1 MIGVTF
7 QVKGTVFRMLPNPT
21 VFRWDPKSFDLKVLL
36 SEYSSALSGSKSSS
50 DQSDK
55 IQELLEKV
63 LDEFNK
69 WDDAKLAPAP
79 TPSTQ
84 STNKDASTTTHDV
97 EGQNGATTRR
107 RFPFSKQVSLVASNP
122 PAPAPTK
129 PTKPLTPGEVYSPGV
144 FKALHDALEASDA
157 YLNPLDNRA
166 HDTLLRLVLR
176 SHLHSVL
183 YALNK
188 KVDDSVNLKSGH
200 EVGPGVSDP
209 ALVKHRPP
217 TIQDI
222 DATTDRKHALFM
234 RLYFETIRE
243 SVLRSVC
250 GRVQRM
256 EAERPDSEK
265 TEEEGLRRDIKD
277 IWDTL
282 VFRMF
287 CWLLL
292 HHFHEKDVQ
301 VSKSDLYESR
311 LPVYIV

>member
-1 MIGVTF
+1 MTGVTL

-21 VFRWDPKSFDLKVLL
+21 VFRWDPKSFDLKALL
-36 SEYSSALSGSKSSS
+36 SEYSSALSRSKSSS
-50 DQSDK
+50 GQSDK
-55 IQELLEKV
+55 LQELLEKV
-63 LDEFNK
+63 LDEFAK
-69 WDDAKLAPAP
+69 WEDAKLAPAP

-84 STNKDASTTTHDV
+84 STNKEATTTTHDV
-97 EGQNGATTRR
+97 EGQNGAATRR
-107 RFPFSKQVSLVASNP
+107 RFPFSKTTSLASSKP

-157 YLNPLDNRA
+157 YLKPLDNRA

-188 KVDDSVNLKSGH
+188 KVDDSDKPKSER
-200 EVGPGVSDP
+200 EVRPGASDL
-209 ALVKHRPP
+209 ALAKDHAP

-250 GRVQRM
+250 GRVRRI
-256 EAERPDSEK
+256 EAEKPDSEK
-265 TEEEGLRRDIKD
+265 SEEEELRRDIKD

-282 VFRMF
+282 VFRML

-301 VSKSDLYESR
+301 VSKSDVYESR